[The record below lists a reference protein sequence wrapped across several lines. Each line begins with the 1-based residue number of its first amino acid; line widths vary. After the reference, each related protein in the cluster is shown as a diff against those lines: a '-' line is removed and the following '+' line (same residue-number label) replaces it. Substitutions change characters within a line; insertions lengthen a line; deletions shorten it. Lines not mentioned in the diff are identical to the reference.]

1 MKKTIIILIL
11 IFLILSG
18 VTGYILLSKDF
29 NVNIIYPQE
38 GILVSTNFPAFI
50 IVSPFDKFKEV
61 EIRIN
66 GRLKDRIAY
75 EDMRILRI
83 GNNAFINLPVT
94 VEGERS
100 GNKDIDITFNRKFL
114 SPKYRL
120 LTSVQYFEFPDVT
133 ETPDEAEVARVEDF
147 FANRIQDLIVQ
158 LNTTRI
164 SNPDWKNDAGY
175 LKAKESAGGN
185 NIPEDI
191 KKAFFDLVGTFE
203 SDSGRISKANASNYL
218 NYILLKR
225 GYPVLTVLLENEF
238 EEGIK
243 RTVIFTYKIIEKG
256 AVKSGGIS
264 EKVYLLE
271 RLDKLEGKEL
281 FSGII
286 TEHSPVCLI
295 INEVV
300 KKNSEELAVMIS
312 GGKGDAGVLT
322 RKYTHYFI
330 KEETEVGRIVSA
342 IVREAEEFS
351 EGFAGGGDVV
361 NLPKPELGKEYFRVF
376 TQTPER
382 INQRLTRGVED
393 AAYEITKLSTATH
406 EAKHLADYRSG
417 FPFAKCITEILP
429 YFFGNDILTESKT
442 DIKRLIKV
450 YDVFSRINPEYSAYL
465 FSLAYADGGRKY
477 QLLKLLDFILN
488 DYYEDNQYQWAAKL
502 IYYRLGAK
510 TGIDARKIL
519 TEGVKGNEK
528 EWTEIFKKAAETDA
542 EELGKIFREIYEE
555 DFGK

>member
-1 MKKTIIILIL
+1 MKRTYIILISVL
-11 IFLILSG
+11 IILTAFS
-18 VTGYILLSKDF
+18 VYIFISKDF
-29 NVNIIYPQE
+29 NVTIIYPPE

-50 IVSPFDKFKEV
+50 IVSPFDEFKKV
-61 EIRIN
+61 DIKIN

-75 EDMRILRI
+75 EDLRILRI

-100 GNKDIDITFNRKFL
+100 GNKEAELIFDRKFL

-120 LTSVQYFEFPDVT
+120 LTSVKYFEFPDVT
-133 ETPDEAEVARVEDF
+133 ESPDETEIARVEDF
-147 FANRIQDLIVQ
+147 FANRIQELIIK

-164 SNPDWKNDAGY
+164 NNPDWKNDADY

-203 SDSGRISKANASNYL
+203 SDSGRIAKANASNYL

-238 EEGIK
+238 EQGLK

-256 AVKSGGIS
+256 AVNSGGIS

-286 TEHSPVCLI
+286 TEHSPECLI

-300 KKNSEELAVMIS
+300 KRNSEELSVLIS
-312 GGKGDAGVLT
+312 GDKSEAGVLA

-330 KEETEVGRIVSA
+330 KEDAEVGRIINA
-342 IVREAEEFS
+342 IVRESEEFA
-351 EGFAGGGDVV
+351 ERKRD
-361 NLPKPELGKEYFRVF
+361 RV
-376 TQTPER
+376 EN
-382 INQRLTRGVED
+382 I
-393 AAYEITKLSTATH
+393 AYEITKLSTATH

-417 FPFAKCITEILP
+417 FPFAKCITEIIP

-488 DYYEDNQYQWAAKL
+488 EYYKDNQYQWAAKL
-502 IYYRLGAK
+502 IYFRLGAK
-510 TGIDARKIL
+510 TGYDAKKIL
-519 TEGVKGNEK
+519 TEEVQGNEK
-528 EWTEIFKKAAETDA
+528 EWTEIFRKAAETES
-542 EELGKIFREIYEE
+542 EELGRIFREIYNE

>member
-1 MKKTIIILIL
+1 MKKTFIILIL

-29 NVNIIYPQE
+29 NVNIIYPPE

-100 GNKDIDITFNRKFL
+100 GNKDIEITFNRKFL
-114 SPKYRL
+114 SPKYKL

-133 ETPDEAEVARVEDF
+133 ETPDSVQIKRIEDF
-147 FANRIQDLIVQ
+147 FGNRIQDLIIK
-158 LNTTRI
+158 LNTTRN
-164 SNPDWKNDAGY
+164 SNPDWKNDADY
-175 LKAKESAGGN
+175 LKVKESAGEN

-203 SDSGRISKANASNYL
+203 SDTTRIAKANASNYL
-218 NYILLKR
+218 NYLLMKR

-238 EEGIK
+238 EQGVK

-256 AVKSGGIS
+256 AVSSGGIS

-300 KKNSEELAVMIS
+300 KRNSEELSIIIS
-312 GGKGDAGVLT
+312 GDKREAGILA

-330 KEETEVGRIVSA
+330 KEDAEIGRIINS
-342 IVREAEEFS
+342 IVKEAEEFAKKKGS
-351 EGFAGGGDVV
+351 
-361 NLPKPELGKEYFRVF
+361 
-376 TQTPER
+376 
-382 INQRLTRGVED
+382 GVEEIS
-393 AAYEITKLSTATH
+393 YEITKLSTSTH
-406 EAKHLADYRSG
+406 EAKHLADYRTG

-429 YFFGNDILTESKT
+429 YFFGNEILTESKT

-488 DYYEDNQYQWAAKL
+488 EYYEDNQYQWAAKL
-502 IYYRLGAK
+502 IYYRLGEK
-510 TGIDARKIL
+510 TGTDAKKIL
-519 TEGVKGNEK
+519 TEAVEGNEK
-528 EWTEIFKKAAETDA
+528 EWVEIFKRAAGTDA

>member
-11 IFLILSG
+11 VFLILSG
-18 VTGYILLSKDF
+18 VTGYILISKDF
-29 NVNIIYPQE
+29 NVNIIYPPE

-50 IVSPFDKFKEV
+50 IVSPFDEFKKV
-61 EIRIN
+61 DIKIN

-75 EDMRILRI
+75 EDLRILRI

-100 GNKDIDITFNRKFL
+100 GNKEVELIFDRKFL

-133 ETPDEAEVARVEDF
+133 ETPDKTEVERVEDF
-147 FANRIQDLIVQ
+147 FGNRIQDLIIK

-164 SNPDWKNDAGY
+164 NNPDWKNDADY
-175 LKAKESAGGN
+175 IKAKGTAGVN

-203 SDSGRISKANASNYL
+203 SDSGRIAKANASNYL

-238 EEGIK
+238 EQGLK

-256 AVKSGGIS
+256 AVSSGGIS

-271 RLDKLEGKEL
+271 RIDKLEGKEL

-300 KKNSEELAVMIS
+300 KKNSEELTVLIS
-312 GGKGDAGVLT
+312 RGGAEAGVLA

-330 KEETEVGRIVSA
+330 KEEAEVGRIINA
-342 IVREAEEFS
+342 IVKEAEEFGRRRGAGKKDETSGRQS
-351 EGFAGGGDVV
+351 EGAEDETGVTGGRSEGM
-361 NLPKPELGKEYFRVF
+361 
-376 TQTPER
+376 
-382 INQRLTRGVED
+382 RGESI
-393 AAYEITKLSTATH
+393 AYEITKLSTATH
-406 EAKHLADYRSG
+406 EAKHLADYRNG
-417 FPFAKCITEILP
+417 FPFAKCITEITP
-429 YFFGNDILTESKT
+429 YFFGNEILTESKT

-488 DYYEDNQYQWAAKL
+488 EYYEDNQYQWAAKL

-510 TGIDARKIL
+510 TGIDAKKIL
-519 TEGVKGNEK
+519 TEAVTGNEK
-528 EWTEIFKKAAETDA
+528 DWVEIFKRAAGTDA
-542 EELGKIFREIYEE
+542 GELGKIFREIYEE